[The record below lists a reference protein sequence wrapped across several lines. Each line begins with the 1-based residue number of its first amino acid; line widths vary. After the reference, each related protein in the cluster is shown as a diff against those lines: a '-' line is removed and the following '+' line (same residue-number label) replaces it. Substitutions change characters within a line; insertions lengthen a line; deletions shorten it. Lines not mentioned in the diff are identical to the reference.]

1 MATAQASA
9 AGHAATTPRLPA
21 DAPPARPHP
30 AGPTHPCSAP
40 RRSGRASGRC
50 ALRRDRLQVSGCER
64 RPGNGR
70 RVSTHRLQE
79 RWSPPALP
87 WRRRRRWRRRRKRT
101 RVAARRAAWSR
112 SGPGGGS
119 EVRLRL
125 SRGSC
130 ARAPHRT
137 ARPALFA
144 RGAPSP
150 EAGQLGGGT
159 GSPEATDPRMQLRRK
174 ACPVGYSRLSSAFLR
189 LGDATIITGPPAT
202 DELTQRCLRT
212 SN

>member
-1 MATAQASA
+1 
-9 AGHAATTPRLPA
+9 
-21 DAPPARPHP
+21 
-30 AGPTHPCSAP
+30 
-40 RRSGRASGRC
+40 
-50 ALRRDRLQVSGCER
+50 VSGCER

-87 WRRRRRWRRRRKRT
+87 WRRRRRRRWRRRRKRT

-119 EVRLRL
+119 EVRLRP

-144 RGAPSP
+144 RGAHIP

-174 ACPVGYSRLSSAFLR
+174 ARPVGYSRFSSAFLR
-189 LGDATIITGPPAT
+189 LGDAAVITGPPAT
-202 DELTQRCLRT
+202 DELTQRCFTCAHLTNCPVRT
-212 SN
+212 IAVSRPCTCGTKETSVSGPRFRAPSWKSQY